1 MTNGGRRFAH
11 RTWAA
16 KPRRPAC
23 CRSIAAA
30 LVACAG
36 RPCARAGLAGEAG
49 PHQSASRRRIGDSA
63 AALAEHITRTTGQQA
78 VVENR
83 TGVGGNLG
91 MDAVA
96 KAAPDGYTL
105 GLALNGN
112 LVINPFVLKSMPF
125 DAMKDL
131 IPVAAIGDAPQ
142 QIALS
147 ADVPAKTFKEF
158 QALAKGKP
166 GVFVYGSA
174 GVGSLPHLSTAHF
187 AHLAGIELTH
197 VPYRGNAPAMTDL
210 IAGRIHVLSGSI
222 GTFRAALEAQRIRLL
237 LTGRAAAALSARRA
251 DRGRGGPAG
260 YLMSVWIGVVAPA
273 GTPQPVIERV
283 HAMTQSM
290 MRDETAR
297 KALTNNGLD
306 LMPMSQPEFAKLV
319 REDHARSEKIVKD
332 AGIESSDMTR
342 SRGALPRRRRCG
354 GRLPVCAFGLPSGLA
369 LARPRSAQSLFPAT
383 IAWDAK
389 HAYAK
394 CAGAIAGS
402 VPWPGEPRA
411 ACAAM
416 HMCANEAQLSQPQ
429 TARWRRP

>member
-1 MTNGGRRFAH
+1 MFA
-11 RTWAA
+11 
-16 KPRRPAC
+16 
-23 CRSIAAA
+23 RSIAVA
-30 LVACAG
+30 LI
-36 RPCARAGLAGEAG
+36 GLALCGAAPAQDWPNKPVRIITG
-49 PHQSASRRRIGDSA
+49 FAPGGIGDLGA
-63 AALAEHITRTTGQQA
+63 RLLAEHITRTTGQQA

-96 KAAPDGYTL
+96 KSAPDGATL

-147 ADVPAKTFKEF
+147 VDVPARTFKEF
-158 QALAKGKP
+158 QALAKPKP
-166 GVFVYGSA
+166 GSFVYGSA

-187 AHLAGIELTH
+187 AHLAGVELTH

-237 LTGRAAAALSARRA
+237 LTATRQRLSYLPDVPTSAEA
-251 DRGRGGPAG
+251 GLPG

-273 GTPQPVIERV
+273 GTPAPVIERV

-290 MRDETAR
+290 MKDETAR
-297 KALTNNGLD
+297 RAMANNGLD
-306 LMPMSQPEFAKLV
+306 LMVMRQGEFAAFVKS
-319 REDHARSEKIVKD
+319 EYARFETIIRD
-332 AGIESSDMTR
+332 AGVEK
-342 SRGALPRRRRCG
+342 
-354 GRLPVCAFGLPSGLA
+354 
-369 LARPRSAQSLFPAT
+369 Q
-383 IAWDAK
+383 
-389 HAYAK
+389 
-394 CAGAIAGS
+394 
-402 VPWPGEPRA
+402 
-411 ACAAM
+411 
-416 HMCANEAQLSQPQ
+416 
-429 TARWRRP
+429 